1 VLKSRGTAHSNQV
14 REFVLTDGGI
24 DLVDVYVGPEG
35 VLAGSARLAQQA
47 RGRDAAARQDEEL
60 TRRVR
65 DLRCSIAEREAQLV
79 ALQLQLE
86 AERAEMKRV
95 ELRGARQV
103 VDIDDD
109 RLAMASTRW
118 ADAGTRDGGR
128 V

>member
-1 VLKSRGTAHSNQV
+1 
-14 REFVLTDGGI
+14 VLTDGGI

-86 AERAEMKRV
+86 AERAEMERV
-95 ELRGARQV
+95 EVRGARQV

-118 ADAGTRDGGR
+118 ADAGTRGGGR
-128 V
+128 G